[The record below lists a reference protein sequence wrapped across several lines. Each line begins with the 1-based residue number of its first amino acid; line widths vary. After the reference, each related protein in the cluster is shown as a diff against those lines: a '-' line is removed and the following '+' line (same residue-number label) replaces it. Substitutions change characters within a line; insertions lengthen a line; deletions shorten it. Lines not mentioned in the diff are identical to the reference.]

1 MALCHTLQVNRKLL
15 LEDLYD
21 SRQCNR
27 LLETETAEEAWT
39 TSSIGD
45 ERAMGRQ
52 NSQFEV
58 ADAYDAYEVR
68 VTFVQS
74 NVMEIITM
82 I

>member
-58 ADAYDAYEVR
+58 ADAYEVR